1 MVRPRRIASYHQG
14 LPNFCYLDS
23 CILLTISAKI
33 AAETIGIVASIVL
46 GVGAWR
52 VIEEH
57 KTLAYN

>member
-1 MVRPRRIASYHQG
+1 
-14 LPNFCYLDS
+14 
-23 CILLTISAKI
+23 LTISAKI